1 MRLAIVSPYTW
12 TIPSGVNS
20 HVTDLRDRL
29 QRRGHDAWVIA
40 PAGTVG
46 RPAKDLPD
54 NFILAGRSIPVRA
67 NGSVAYAN
75 VWPLMMRRMEG
86 IFARHQFD
94 LIHVHEPTIP
104 SVGASA
110 TMVAKVPVVGTF
122 HAAGEASGYYE
133 RWRPLAERILASLTM
148 RIAVSEAA
156 RDCVDLHFPSDYRVI
171 PNGIDL
177 AAYAPARSGS
187 GSGEPGRIVFVGRP
201 EPRKGLPVLVEAFF
215 QLRKRLPH
223 ASLVLVGP
231 TDEELRSVLP
241 TTHDETSLQ
250 AIRALGHTSHDVK
263 LEEMRRAEVL
273 CAPSL
278 GGESFGLVL
287 TEALAA
293 GVPVVASDIPGYS
306 AVLAGGDLGV
316 LVPPGDVTGLEEAL
330 YSTLQDADLRMGL
343 TERGSTWVERYSW
356 DRVVDQVL
364 EAYQE
369 ALILGPRLVDAPA
382 VPVLGQMRHFLKLN
396 KQARQSIAE

>member
-20 HVTDLRDRL
+20 HVTDLTDRL
-29 QRRGHDAWVIA
+29 HNRGQDAWIIA
-40 PAGTVG
+40 PAGTIN

-54 NFILAGRSIPVRA
+54 NFILAGRSVPVRS

-86 IFARHQFD
+86 IFARYKFD

-133 RWRPLAERILASLTM
+133 RWRPLAQRILASLTM

-156 RDCVDLHFPSDYRVI
+156 RDCVETHFPADYRVI

-177 AAYAPARSGS
+177 AAYAPARGGGRVSG
-187 GSGEPGRIVFVGRP
+187 RVVFVGRP
-201 EPRKGLPVLVEAFF
+201 EPRKGLPIMIEAFL

-231 TDEELRSVLP
+231 TEEEYLAVLP
-241 TTHDETSLQ
+241 PTYDEQSLLG
-250 AIRALGHTSHDVK
+250 IRALGHASHDMKV
-263 LEEMRRAEVL
+263 EELRQAEIL

-287 TEALAA
+287 TEGLAA
-293 GVPVVASDIPGYS
+293 GLPVVASDIPGYN
-306 AVLAGGDLGV
+306 AVLGGGDLGV
-316 LVPPGDVTGLEEAL
+316 LVPPGDVPALEQAL
-330 YSTLQDADLRMGL
+330 FSTLEDADLRHSLM
-343 TERGSTWVERYSW
+343 ENGSNWVERYSW

-364 EAYQE
+364 ETYAE
-369 ALILGPRLVDAPA
+369 ALILGPRVVDASA
-382 VPVLGQMRHFLKLN
+382 VPVLGQIRHFFKRG
-396 KQARQSIAE
+396 K